1 MNKQEVIDR
10 FQREVTVQEERL
22 RANKQR
28 VEELCQQLGYNP
40 NTVTIEQVKADLEE
54 KKQLQSKAESELQE
68 LVNNYDRNFSEK

>member
-28 VEELCQQLGYNP
+28 VEELCQQLGYDP

>member
-28 VEELCQQLGYNP
+28 VEELCQQLGYDP

-54 KKQLQSKAESELQE
+54 KKQLQSRAESELQE

>member
-28 VEELCQQLGYNP
+28 VEELCQQLGYDS